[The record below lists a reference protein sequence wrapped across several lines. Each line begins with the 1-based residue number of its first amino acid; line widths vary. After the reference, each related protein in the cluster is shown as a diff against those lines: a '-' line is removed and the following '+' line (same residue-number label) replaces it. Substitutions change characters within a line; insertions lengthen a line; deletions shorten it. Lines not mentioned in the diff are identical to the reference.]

1 MHSIRN
7 GATLLAIALGI
18 SILLNPA
25 PPAQAQYEDLI
36 ARVKPA
42 VVLVQVKHILGGAGH
57 GSGFFYNPSGFILTN
72 QHVVAGAK
80 SITVVLSDG
89 RSLPATVVDYIRYID
104 YACPPRVERWIDAAV
119 LKVEGEGFPTI
130 PMGDSGTLR
139 QGQEILVL
147 GFPGGVGTEE
157 VSVTRGIVGAVRTGW
172 FQTDATMLPGN
183 SGGPVVDREGRVV
196 GLATFGTGQFFK
208 IGGVVAINSVR
219 RMADAALTPG
229 AQRAQEFRVT
239 GSEYIGPLVV
249 GRKRVMRYTYDPGTT
264 GNKRGVLEYTTE
276 IIQVVNLAGAVLYTY
291 KDSDGEEF
299 QNFLDADGL
308 FRVAD
313 SRKSWK
319 TNYPEPRVLF
329 TFPTCEGIG
338 WKNQWF
344 QQNLSNGAIF
354 RITETS
360 RLRNTSEQVSV
371 PAGEFSQ
378 LLKEEASFEIVD
390 TKGNQVVW
398 QSASTNW
405 FAPGNWVVRSLEER
419 PATKERWLYELI
431 SDTAPPASK

>member
-1 MHSIRN
+1 MRPIRPS
-7 GATLLAIALGI
+7 TILLALVAFV
-18 SILLNPA
+18 SILLSPLPTA
-25 PPAQAQYEDLI
+25 EAQYEDII

-42 VVLVQVKHILGGAGH
+42 VVLVQVKHILGGEGH

-80 SITVVLSDG
+80 SITVVLSGG

-139 QGQEILVL
+139 QGQEVLVL

-219 RMADAALTPG
+219 RMAETALDPG
-229 AQRAQEFRVT
+229 APRAQEFRVT
-239 GSEYIGPLVV
+239 GSEYMGPIVG
-249 GRKRVMRYTYDPGTT
+249 GRKRVFRMTYDPGTT
-264 GNKRGVLEYTTE
+264 GNKPGSAEYTTE
-276 IIQVVNLAGAVLYTY
+276 VTQVTNLAGGILYTI
-291 KDSDGEEF
+291 KDSDGDEYY
-299 QNFLDADGL
+299 NYLDADGL
-308 FRVAD
+308 FRVAENV
-313 SRKSWK
+313 KPWK
-319 TNYPEPRVLF
+319 VSYRDPRRMLLF
-329 TFPTCEGIG
+329 PPCPGIA
-338 WKNQWF
+338 WRNQW
-344 QQNLSNGAIF
+344 
-354 RITETS
+354 
-360 RLRNTSEQVSV
+360 LRQNTSSGAVFQYTQSSRIESTNEQVSI
-371 PAGEFSQ
+371 PAGNFNQ
-378 LLKEEASFEIVD
+378 ALKEVSAIEVIEAGS
-390 TKGNQVVW
+390 NQTLRFLI
-398 QSASTNW
+398 ASW
-405 FAPGNWVVRSLEER
+405 WVPGFGSVRSVQEN
-419 PATKERWLYELI
+419 PQTKERWVNELL
-431 SDTAPPASK
+431 SATTQAP